1 MLKTRKRWVAL
12 LVAVAMVAVL
22 VVPFAGTASAS
33 TTYSVTNVATVTSP
47 SIASPATNPAGW
59 ANIGDLVVTM
69 DPATAQSLN
78 GTNSSFLY
86 VQMPTTPTGYKISV
100 QTLQTEAGVA
110 TSVYA
115 SVGLIGANTG
125 SYSAYL
131 TFTTNPDYF
140 QVTFP
145 TPVTAGSGSSS
156 IQFSLP
162 LSIFVPSGVTGNVQA
177 TVSAPGSSLLAS
189 GQVVIASVGSA
200 GLTLA
205 ESGTTAISSSG
216 GTVGT
221 IDITENAADS
231 LNNAAAGGTP
241 LELTLPPGFSWITPT
256 AANIQFM
263 WGDQNLISNALG
275 AGGADTGVLGNISTS
290 NDGRELDI
298 GSTYAS
304 TSATYFQLTPSVT
317 VDEATA
323 LTGNITV
330 TVGGSSTSN
339 VSSVVV
345 GTYGQYGATVKAQ
358 SAPAIIAGQ
367 TGDTIGELGIIE
379 GIPGSLIA
387 GRTITLTLPTN
398 AVWSG
403 YPSIDTS
410 LSTNY
415 GTLSVQS
422 EMVGTNGNI
431 MQLTVNGTTTGQSA
445 AGNLYLKNFDVSTAV
460 NFSGPLVVTVGGS
473 EGLTGTLTLAT
484 VTAPLTVTA
493 ASAPSILIGQAN
505 QALGNLTITEG
516 SAGALSGVTYYT
528 AIDTNSALETQG
540 GDYGLAIDQSTN
552 TEPNLYLVAPE
563 GVTFDTTP
571 TVTVSS
577 GNLQLGTVTTETSDS
592 YLDVNNEG
600 VIVIPVQASST
611 TASTITVSG
620 ITITVDN
627 TVPEG
632 PVVLKVEGPAVNQE
646 TDTNIDGQAQ
656 VISPESSAANLE
668 APFPNSTDAAVATVG
683 TVTNGVSTSTS
694 TTGTAVFTIG
704 STSYALNG
712 STVSMDVAPYIQD
725 SRTFLPLRYIANAVG
740 VADSNILWNPTTQSV
755 TIIKGGVV
763 AQFTIGSTTM
773 ILNGASVTMD
783 VAPQITDGR
792 TCLPVAWV
800 AEALGAQIAWNATAQ
815 TATVTF

>member
-1 MLKTRKRWVAL
+1 
-12 LVAVAMVAVL
+12 
-22 VVPFAGTASAS
+22 
-33 TTYSVTNVATVTSP
+33 
-47 SIASPATNPAGW
+47 
-59 ANIGDLVVTM
+59 
-69 DPATAQSLN
+69 
-78 GTNSSFLY
+78 
-86 VQMPTTPTGYKISV
+86 
-100 QTLQTEAGVA
+100 
-110 TSVYA
+110 
-115 SVGLIGANTG
+115 
-125 SYSAYL
+125 
-131 TFTTNPDYF
+131 
-140 QVTFP
+140 
-145 TPVTAGSGSSS
+145 
-156 IQFSLP
+156 
-162 LSIFVPSGVTGNVQA
+162 
-177 TVSAPGSSLLAS
+177 
-189 GQVVIASVGSA
+189 
-200 GLTLA
+200 
-205 ESGTTAISSSG
+205 
-216 GTVGT
+216 
-221 IDITENAADS
+221 
-231 LNNAAAGGTP
+231 
-241 LELTLPPGFSWITPT
+241 
-256 AANIQFM
+256 
-263 WGDQNLISNALG
+263 
-275 AGGADTGVLGNISTS
+275 
-290 NDGRELDI
+290 
-298 GSTYAS
+298 
-304 TSATYFQLTPSVT
+304 
-317 VDEATA
+317 
-323 LTGNITV
+323 
-330 TVGGSSTSN
+330 VGGSATSN

-367 TGDTIGELGIIE
+367 TGDTIGEMGIIE

-387 GRTITLTLPTN
+387 GRTLTLTLPTN

-473 EGLTGTLTLAT
+473 EGLTGTVTLAS

-493 ASAPSILIGQAN
+493 ASAPSILIGQAS

-516 SAGALSGVTYYT
+516 SAGALDGVTYYT
-528 AIDTNSALETQG
+528 AIDTNSLLETQG
-540 GDYGLAIDQSTN
+540 GDYGLAIDESTN

-656 VISPESSAANLE
+656 LISPESSTANLQ

-683 TVTNGVSTSTS
+683 TVTNGVSTSPS
-694 TTGTAVFTIG
+694 TAGTAVFTIG
-704 STSYALNG
+704 STSYTLNG

-815 TATVTF
+815 TATVSF